1 MEIYYITMSD
11 LGRKIRQ
18 TKHKQNV
25 RFKENNT
32 QPAKKLDAEQST
44 DRIAV
49 SLNEANKMWCNLKD
63 RLKVNPEFVNIPDED
78 KIAIYQ
84 KEFKEFYNEY
94 PIVCRYMICMGQY
107 SHKAMRRYL
116 IKCKNSQ
123 LTREQSQDKE
133 YKADQWVMRRADY
146 VRYLWESYQAQHFSA
161 SEAQRI
167 WQHSYQTLKKEFKDF
182 NDMQQDIEA
191 KLKTDNNLNK
201 AQLVKELVKRL
212 ASQDNNQN
220 LGKPETQHLLNLL
233 KTKSYEQRRKN
244 MIMQIKSTV
253 DTIAPSRV
261 CIGTKQEEPEKEEP
275 NELSKVKEMLSVE
288 KNNDSG
294 QLSQL
299 KEVLET
305 AE

>member
-1 MEIYYITMSD
+1 MSD
-11 LGRKIRQ
+11 IGRKIRQ
-18 TKHKQNV
+18 NKHKQRAKSRMNSTPPV
-25 RFKENNT
+25 
-32 QPAKKLDAEQST
+32 KKLDAEQST

-49 SLNEANKMWCNLKD
+49 SLHEANKMWCNLKD
-63 RLKVNPEFVNIPDED
+63 RLKVNPDFVNIPDED

-84 KEFKEFYNEY
+84 NEFKEFYNEY

-107 SHKAMRRYL
+107 SHKAMKRYL

-123 LTREQSQDKE
+123 LTREQSQDKD

-146 VRYLWESYQAQHFSA
+146 VRYLWESYQSQHFSA
-161 SEAQRI
+161 SEAQQI

-191 KLKTDNNLNK
+191 KLKVDNNVNK

-220 LGKPETQHLLNLL
+220 LSDDETQHLLNLL
-233 KTKSYEQRRKN
+233 KTKACEQRRKN
-244 MIMQIKSTV
+244 MIMQIKSDV
-253 DTIAPSRV
+253 ETILPTRI
-261 CIGTKQEEPEKEEP
+261 CIGTKKEESKEEP
-275 NELSKVKEMLSVE
+275 SSGLNQVRKIIDSVE
-288 KNNDSG
+288 KKNDPTG
-294 QLSQL
+294 GLSQI

-305 AE
+305 AN

>member
-1 MEIYYITMSD
+1 MNDI
-11 LGRKIRQ
+11 GRKFRQ
-18 TKHKQNV
+18 NKHKQRAV
-25 RFKENNT
+25 SRVNNAI
-32 QPAKKLDAEQST
+32 PVKKLDADQSQ

-49 SLNEANKMWCNLKD
+49 SLHEANKMWCNLKD
-63 RLKVNPEFVNIPDED
+63 RLQVNPDFVNIPDED

-107 SHKAMRRYL
+107 SHKAMKRYL

-133 YKADQWVMRRADY
+133 YKEDQWVMRRADY
-146 VRYLWESYQAQHFSA
+146 VRYLWESYQSQHFSMA
-161 SEAQRI
+161 EAKQI

-182 NDMQQDIEA
+182 NVMQQDIEA
-191 KLKTDNNLNK
+191 KLKADNNVNK

-212 ASQDNNQN
+212 ADQDNNQN
-220 LGKPETQHLLNLL
+220 LSDEETQHLLNLL
-233 KTKSYEQRRKN
+233 KTKAHEQRRKN
-244 MIMQIKSTV
+244 MIMQIKSSV
-253 DTIAPSRV
+253 DTIAPTRV
-261 CIGTKQEEPEKEEP
+261 CMGTNKEEP
-275 NELSKVKEMLSVE
+275 KEPSSDLNQAREIIDSVKENIKPDGLST
-288 KNNDSG
+288 
-294 QLSQL
+294 L